1 MNTLTAS
8 QREAIESDHNNI
20 LVLAGPGSGKTQ
32 VTVERIRRLIEQGVN
47 PARIVAITWDE
58 ILWPVTPVRHV
69 SQNKPSDPG
78 P

>member
-47 PARIVAITWDE
+47 PARIVAITFTNAAARELEERLED
-58 ILWPVTPVRHV
+58 VH
-69 SQNKPSDPG
+69 
-78 P
+78 